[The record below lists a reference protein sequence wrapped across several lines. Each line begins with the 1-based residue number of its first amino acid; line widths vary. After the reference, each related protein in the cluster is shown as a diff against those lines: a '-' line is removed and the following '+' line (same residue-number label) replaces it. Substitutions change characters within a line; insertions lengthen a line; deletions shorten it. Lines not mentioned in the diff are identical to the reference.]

1 VHGPQTPMLAMDD
14 FNDEPFDTS
23 LALQAL
29 SNRQRA
35 KVTSARQVPLLWN
48 LIWPITGAPDGSFY
62 FDNQPNMLDQS
73 WPTRTRPVATRRS
86 R

>member
-35 KVTSARQVPLLWN
+35 KVTSARQVPLLW
-48 LIWPITGAPDGSFY
+48 I
-62 FDNQPNMLDQS
+62 
-73 WPTRTRPVATRRS
+73 
-86 R
+86 